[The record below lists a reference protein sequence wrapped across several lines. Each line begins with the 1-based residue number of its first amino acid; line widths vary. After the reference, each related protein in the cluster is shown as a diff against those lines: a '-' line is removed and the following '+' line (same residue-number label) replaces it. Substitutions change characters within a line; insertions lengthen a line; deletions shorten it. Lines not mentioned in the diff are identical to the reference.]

1 MKRLLLGFALV
12 AAALLSIPL
21 SASAAEYETFVGC
34 DDFAENPIPS
44 HVCQVGDFPG
54 AFFESDE
61 ETEYEVCV
69 EFPNAEEEC
78 AEEQV
83 AEAGVLYVNSIFS
96 ELEGTHLVSWYVG
109 GAEIG
114 SWAFRLDPPPP
125 PPSPPAP
132 PAPAPP
138 ALPVT
143 PAPTVPPSRS
153 PQCLQAQHRVS
164 NLKKQLRNASGHKQ
178 KVKVRGKLKSARAKA
193 KRLC

>member
-54 AFFESDE
+54 AFFESDTDVE
-61 ETEYEVCV
+61 VETCV
-69 EFPNAEEEC
+69 ELPSEVVLC
-78 AEEQV
+78 TEEQEF
-83 AEAGVLYVNSIFS
+83 AEAGILYVLSLPN
-96 ELEGTHLVSWYVG
+96 EEEGNYLASWFVEG
-109 GAEIG
+109 VEIG

-125 PPSPPAP
+125 PPPPPAP

-138 ALPVT
+138 TP
-143 PAPTVPPSRS
+143 PAPTVLPSPS
-153 PQCLQAQHRVS
+153 PQCLKAKQRVS
-164 NLKKQLRNASGHKQ
+164 TLKKQLRNADGRKR
-178 KVKVRGKLKSARAKA
+178 KTKLRGKLKNARTAA
-193 KRLC
+193 RQAC

>member
-1 MKRLLLGFALV
+1 MKKLLLGFALL
-12 AAALLSIPL
+12 AAASLSIPM
-21 SASAAEYETFVGC
+21 SASAAEYQTFVGC
-34 DDFAENPIPS
+34 DDFAENPVPS
-44 HVCQVGDFPG
+44 HVCQLGDFPG

-69 EFPNAEEEC
+69 EFPDGEELC

-109 GAEIG
+109 GVEIG

-125 PPSPPAP
+125 PPAP
-132 PAPAPP
+132 PAPAPTPP
-138 ALPVT
+138 ATSPP
-143 PAPTVPPSRS
+143 PAAVVPLTS

-164 NLKKQLRNASGHKQ
+164 TLKKQLRNASGHKQ
-178 KVKVRGKLKSARAKA
+178 KVKLRGKLKSARAKA